1 MENIIDAREALAGA
15 EENKPEE
22 GQPEAPT
29 PEVPGSEPAPAEKEQ
44 PYDKHIHITL
54 ERNGMVSVRSKGV
67 CTVEF
72 FGMMHEA
79 KRLTTRNVEIQEA
92 MAMEQA
98 VRQQQELEAVRAAIA
113 HPAPQPPR
121 K

>member
-15 EENKPEE
+15 AENKPEE
-22 GQPEAPT
+22 GQPEAEAQ
-29 PEVPGSEPAPAEKEQ
+29 EVPGSEPAPAEQEP

-54 ERNGMVSVRSKGV
+54 ERNGLVSVRSKGV

-79 KRLTTRNVEIQEA
+79 ERLTTRNVEIQEA

>member
-1 MENIIDAREALAGA
+1 MMEIIDARKALEEDAAQAPQPEVEQAPEAEQEALGA
-15 EENKPEE
+15 
-22 GQPEAPT
+22 
-29 PEVPGSEPAPAEKEQ
+29 KED
-44 PYDKHIHITL
+44 PYDKHIIITL
-54 ERNGMVSVRSKGV
+54 ERNGLVSVRSKGV

-72 FGMMHEA
+72 FGMLHEA

-113 HPAPQPPR
+113 HPAQPQPR

>member
-1 MENIIDAREALAGA
+1 VENIIDAREALAGA

-29 PEVPGSEPAPAEKEQ
+29 PEVPGSEPAPAER
-44 PYDKHIHITL
+44 PYDKHILITL
-54 ERNGMVSVRSKGV
+54 ERNGLVSVRSKGV

>member
-1 MENIIDAREALAGA
+1 MTEIIDARKAIEEAAA
-15 EENKPEE
+15 QAPE
-22 GQPEAPT
+22 PT
-29 PEVPGSEPAPAEKEQ
+29 PETEPAPPEIKEE

-54 ERNGMVSVRSKGV
+54 ERNGLVSVRSKGV

-113 HPAPQPPR
+113 HPAIPSP
-121 K
+121 KK